1 MAGAKEK
8 LGRRGKSARR
18 SPGNLLPGNQEL
30 PKLVQI
36 AQRLGR
42 QIPARELRAIPKDLS
57 DQIDHYVYGTP
68 KR

>member
-1 MAGAKEK
+1 MARAVNKRS
-8 LGRRGKSARR
+8 GRATPRNKV
-18 SPGNLLPGNQEL
+18 
-30 PKLVQI
+30 PKLPRIVRI

-42 QIPARELRAIPKDLS
+42 QIPAEELRNIPKDLS